1 MLHQGTLSVNEMN
14 DILKNPTTRTKGE
27 IMMTKGTTESAS
39 KLLAKLEAKLLN
51 RESKERSAA

>member
-14 DILKNPTTRTKGE
+14 DILKNPTTRTKVE

>member
-1 MLHQGTLSVNEMN
+1 
-14 DILKNPTTRTKGE
+14 
-27 IMMTKGTTESAS
+27 MTKGTTEAAS